1 MTFREYE
8 PSTGPAESAFDK
20 KPRPL
25 PREGMSAGPA
35 QDSDLVRRYLKEIT
49 RFPLLSAKQEA
60 QIGRR
65 VEAAQ
70 LELRRALAQV
80 PIALDRLLEVGEA
93 LRRGEIAPQDVI
105 VRQRGEELTRRRIMV
120 LRQQFARLRR
130 LQRRH
135 PSARQRLLLEELLAS
150 IPLRPVLVSEIL
162 AYVHACRRGGRPL
175 GRPEANLQPVLGRIE
190 QSEET
195 VRQAKRELIEAN
207 LRLVVSMAKR
217 YLGNGL
223 SLLDL
228 VQEGNLGLMKAVDR
242 FQYHL
247 GFKFSTYATW
257 WIRQGITRAIAD
269 QSRPIRVPVHL
280 VEALSRI
287 ARVTREMTNET
298 GRVPTQKE
306 LARRARVP
314 MKKVALVLE
323 STRHPFSLDQP
334 VGEDSEL
341 RDFIEDSS
349 SPSPSD
355 TVTTA
360 ELATQIARALAA
372 LDSKEREILR
382 LRFGLNDGTEHTLKE
397 IGARFSLTRE
407 RIRQIEI
414 RALRKLGQ
422 PRLAET
428 LHTYA
433 EW

>member
-1 MTFREYE
+1 
-8 PSTGPAESAFDK
+8 
-20 KPRPL
+20 
-25 PREGMSAGPA
+25 
-35 QDSDLVRRYLKEIT
+35 
-49 RFPLLSAKQEA
+49 
-60 QIGRR
+60 
-65 VEAAQ
+65 
-70 LELRRALAQV
+70 
-80 PIALDRLLEVGEA
+80 
-93 LRRGEIAPQDVI
+93 
-105 VRQRGEELTRRRIMV
+105 
-120 LRQQFARLRR
+120 
-130 LQRRH
+130 
-135 PSARQRLLLEELLAS
+135 
-150 IPLRPVLVSEIL
+150 
-162 AYVHACRRGGRPL
+162 
-175 GRPEANLQPVLGRIE
+175 
-190 QSEET
+190 
-195 VRQAKRELIEAN
+195 
-207 LRLVVSMAKR
+207 MAKR